1 MYEERGRVA
10 FGDGVE
16 MKPGEART
24 AFDNAVCEALPGVD
38 VLGSDDPA
46 EADTAHAW
54 VRTDFTHLEEAP
66 AVALSG
72 RTMQGFRAV
81 ATVWSPHGETSRG
94 DVLAEEVRSSL
105 ANQVLEGG
113 LELYDGRFAD
123 VTDED
128 VDDIEN
134 FRGVRVV
141 FSGVYVQ
148 ES

>member
-1 MYEERGRVA
+1 MTPV
-10 FGDGVE
+10 
-16 MKPGEART
+16 EART
-24 AFDNAVCEALPGVD
+24 AFDNAVTESVPGVD
-38 VLGSDDPA
+38 VLGSDDPVK
-46 EADTAHAW
+46 ADVPDAW